1 MTDSTPRTEADWK
14 RKAELQDAIIEAVR
28 SADGVG
34 GIKAFQA
41 YDDFIEAQARTEA
54 LDVRTA
60 LTFWAEGWDGMI
72 AIHSD
77 GDECTGLLCGNP
89 EHGWASLAA
98 EPPALDVDVV
108 KMLRRVAGISYCSQ
122 THHEFLGRDAAAL
135 LARLTR
141 EETT

>member
-54 LDVRTA
+54 LDEFRDHQHQSSSGTH
-60 LTFWAEGWDGMI
+60 LFDESCQWC
-72 AIHSD
+72 AIL
-77 GDECTGLLCGNP
+77 ETLR
-89 EHGWASLAA
+89 
-98 EPPALDVDVV
+98 EPLDVDRLARAIEDH
-108 KMLRRVAGISYCSQ
+108 LRETETGPAHWGVPECAQDI
-122 THHEFLGRDAAAL
+122 AAEY
-135 LARLTR
+135 ARLTR

>member
-89 EHGWASLAA
+89 E
-98 EPPALDVDVV
+98 PPALDVDVV